1 MTMTKGRIGVKPCLT
16 GLVMGGLMIA
26 SGAASAVEWRLPT
39 VLPEGSVQ
47 VQSLELF
54 GQDLQVATNGRISPA
69 IYPADSLF
77 LTNGLLKAV
86 QSGEVKLAALPLDT
100 MAAWGPLFEADS
112 LPTLASDF
120 ASARRLWGVLRKPLQ
135 EELWSRDLILL
146 FAAPQTPRGLLGPRN
161 LRSASDLRG
170 LTLGGSTRLIDGI
183 ANYLGASPY
192 RDSPRLLAEAYR
204 SGRLDAAFL
213 GAPEAL
219 RGAGEDSAF
228 YPMNS
233 WIPLTVVV
241 AHEPTFETL
250 TRSDQEALR
259 RAAEAAEE
267 QAWAAGQ
274 AQNAALIRLL
284 QRDGL
289 FLEAPA
295 LRQRVS
301 DAGRAAAGD
310 WLARAGLEGEA
321 LLRNFRN

>member
-1 MTMTKGRIGVKPCLT
+1 MTGGRKGGRL
-16 GLVMGGLMIA
+16 GLAGLLLGGLMIA

-54 GQDLQVATNGRISPA
+54 GQDLQAATNGRISPA
-69 IYPADSLF
+69 IYPADSLL
-77 LTNGLLKAV
+77 LTNGLLSAV
-86 QSGEVKLAALPLDT
+86 QRGDVKLAALPLDS
-100 MAAWGPLFEADS
+100 MVSWGPLFEADS

-146 FAAPQTPRGLLGPRN
+146 FAAPQTPRGLLGPRS
-161 LRSASDLRG
+161 LRSASDLSG
-170 LTLGGSTRLIDGI
+170 LTVGGSTTLIDGI
-183 ANYLGASPY
+183 ARNLGASPF
-192 RDSPRLLAEAYR
+192 RGSPRELAEAYR
-204 SGRLDAAFL
+204 RGRLDAAFL

-219 RGAGEDSAF
+219 RGAGDESAF

-250 TRSDQEALR
+250 SRGDQEALR
-259 RAAEAAEE
+259 KAAEAAEE

-274 AQNAALIRLL
+274 AQNAALVRLL

-301 DAGRAAAGD
+301 DAGRRAASD